1 VLQWPGSPVSGQC
14 FRAHQLDGGT
24 WETCDGWGRGCR
36 AFLLIR
42 RLLDTSIGSQPLIL
56 WALCRAG
63 FFLCDARDASWMVWL
78 WWVVT
83 FGEGSRSTVE
93 GICRGA
99 PDVSL
104 HDSWMVD
111 QWMDG
116 AALDRRMAV
125 DLSEWPRTR
134 SVVAPRDTSIDHSG
148 GMLWPASQMVEAR
161 FAYRSV
167 YGMDVRYEVMQVRLM
182 TTRA

>member
-1 VLQWPGSPVSGQC
+1 
-14 FRAHQLDGGT
+14 
-24 WETCDGWGRGCR
+24 
-36 AFLLIR
+36 
-42 RLLDTSIGSQPLIL
+42 
-56 WALCRAG
+56 
-63 FFLCDARDASWMVWL
+63 MVWL